1 MVLSPEVKEKF
12 ASAIKTAVGINDCDR
27 QDTRGIEEFKTL
39 AIVRALEGLAITI
52 AESRVP
58 AVSPGFTL
66 CRRFDE
72 NGNYIDE
79 YYPII
84 TAKIDGNIG

>member
-1 MVLSPEVKEKF
+1 MALSNSARKMFDNAWDKVTYIENHNEKSKT
-12 ASAIKTAVGINDCDR
+12 SAIVS
-27 QDTRGIEEFKTL
+27 
-39 AIVRALEGLAITI
+39 ALEGLALTI